1 MTPPAHQPR
10 TVDEHIAAFP
20 EDVRKILLEMR
31 QAVREAAPGAEE
43 AIRYRMPA
51 FRLNGENLVF
61 FAAFAHHIG
70 FYPVPSGMEAFKTE
84 LAPYKQGKGS
94 VQFPLGKPVP
104 YGLVKEIV
112 RFRVAGAERKTKGR
126 R

>member
-10 TVDEHIAAFP
+10 TVDEYIASFP

-70 FYPVPSGMEAFKTE
+70 FYPVPSGIEAFKTE
-84 LAPYKQGKGS
+84 LAPYKQGKARYSSRSASRSRTGS
-94 VQFPLGKPVP
+94 
-104 YGLVKEIV
+104 
-112 RFRVAGAERKTKGR
+112 
-126 R
+126 